1 MPASRSPSRPSVRRL
16 FCLKDTYSGSGTS
29 TIHSTAFPG
38 TDCMSGST
46 ATHQPSS
53 TWDAS
58 DTSDLSDE
66 ELLAAYRR
74 SGNRVL
80 FNQLM
85 TRYEREIYSYLR
97 RYIGSTEMAEDA
109 FQGTFLQVHLK
120 CSQFDSSRRFRPWLY
135 AIATNQAIDVQR
147 RNKRHRMVSLDR
159 NYNSEN
165 DDRSGVWGE
174 KLVGETPDP
183 LAAASEQENSQRIH
197 RSVESLGESMQQVVH
212 LVYYQGLKYREAAD
226 ALGIPVGTVKSRLHA
241 AVQRLGLLW
250 DETHENPRQ

>member
-1 MPASRSPSRPSVRRL
+1 MDASTKTAQSPSQNNLRDPSEL
-16 FCLKDTYSGSGTS
+16 G
-29 TIHSTAFPG
+29 
-38 TDCMSGST
+38 
-46 ATHQPSS
+46 
-53 TWDAS
+53 
-58 DTSDLSDE
+58 DE
-66 ELLAAYRR
+66 SLIVQYRR
-74 SGNRVL
+74 SGDRSL
-80 FNQLM
+80 YETLM
-85 TRYEREIYSYLR
+85 RRYEREIFSYLR
-97 RYIGSTEMAEDA
+97 RYIGDAELAEDA

-120 CSQFDSSRRFRPWLY
+120 CQQFDPQRRFRPWLY

-183 LAAASEQENSQRIH
+183 LAAASEQENSQWIH